1 MTTASAPLLTVADV
15 AERLRMGQTKV
26 YEFIASGEL
35 ESLKI
40 DAARRVTEEQLAD
53 FIERRA
59 AASKAPA

>member
-15 AERLRMGQTKV
+15 ADRLRMGQTKV